1 MKSRFLKQFLFVA
14 LATFSL
20 NSCFLLVYN
29 NEEDGKGMQARTFSS
44 LKNMSSPTIGGKM
57 FTSAWI
63 QRSAEYKALCYQAY
77 NVAKMRLDEELATK
91 PSRPLAVITDIDE
104 TILDNTPNSVHQA
117 LQNKDY
123 EDKSWDKWC
132 DMAKAKAL
140 PGSLDFFNYA
150 KSKGVEVFYV
160 TNRTE
165 ANKKGTIENLKKLGF
180 PNADSEHLLFREGSS
195 SDKTKRRQK
204 IEQFYKVV
212 LYIGDNLG
220 DFLNKYDS
228 SSETARNK
236 GLEYDKNKFGKSFIM
251 LPNPNYGTWE
261 KAMNG
266 GYPSLSDKDKMLKT
280 KLLETY

>member
-1 MKSRFLKQFLFVA
+1 MKSRFIKQLLFVVT
-14 LATFSL
+14 ATISL

-29 NEEDGKGMQARTFSS
+29 SEDGGKTIETRKFSS
-44 LKNMSSPTIGGKM
+44 LKNVTSPTVGGKL

-63 QRSAEYKALCYQAY
+63 QRSAEYKALCHQAY
-77 NVAKMRLDEELATK
+77 NIAKMRIDEEIASK

-104 TILDNTPNSVHQA
+104 TILDNSPNSVYQA
-117 LQNKDY
+117 LKGKDY
-123 EDKSWDKWC
+123 EDESWDKWC
-132 DMAKAKAL
+132 DMGKAKAL
-140 PGSLDFFNYA
+140 EGSLDFFKYA

-165 ANKKGTIENLKKLGF
+165 KNKKGTILNLKNLGF
-180 PNADSEHLLFREGSS
+180 PNADDEHLLFREET

-228 SSETARNK
+228 SSESVREK
-236 GLEYDKNKFGKSFIM
+236 GVTYDKDKFGKNFII

-266 GYPSLSDKDKMLKT
+266 GYPSLSEKDKKLKNE
-280 KLLETY
+280 LLESY